1 MREKTSGA
9 AAQSDAIAGHNH
21 NRSNSDSLLMVT
33 ASTDELQYG
42 SVMAFDNYWDAE
54 KMTDLHDLRGV
65 DFLGRGHDETR
76 QEEQHEPQHESQN
89 INNEIIQQEVA
100 KQQQDSILGIL
111 TPSTSSTP
119 PRFETFATTD
129 ESLDFDAALKLCSD
143 LDRSYRALRDGQTQT
158 STQEVEGIIRMV
170 EYTCATARTATFS
183 AAAEKAST
191 ALILAAIYKV
201 FDVIETLVRQINDMC
216 NSAQDALE
224 RLLRMKRMD
233 IALLQAYM
241 FLNQM
246 GQTDAVKKI
255 SEIHTWMDSILQQ
268 QQYQMIW

>member
-1 MREKTSGA
+1 MREKASETG
-9 AAQSDAIAGHNH
+9 AQSDTVAGHNH

-33 ASTDELQYG
+33 ASTDELHYG

-54 KMTDLHDLRGV
+54 KMTDLHDLRGI
-65 DFLGRGHDETR
+65 DFLGRGHEETR
-76 QEEQHEPQHESQN
+76 QEEQVEPQNVSS
-89 INNEIIQQEVA
+89 EIIQQEVA
-100 KQQQDSILGIL
+100 KQQQESILGIL

-119 PRFETFATTD
+119 PRFETFTTTD

-158 STQEVEGIIRMV
+158 SAQDVEGIIRMI

-216 NSAQDALE
+216 NLAQDALE

-233 IALLQAYM
+233 IALLQAYI
-241 FLNQM
+241 FLSQM
-246 GQTDAVKKI
+246 GQSDAVKKI